1 MTECEREVQT
11 VVLGVD
17 GIVVQ
22 CQLETRV
29 LGLAHVLV
37 LCVVAATCDLHLHEQ
52 VFHVVLVHLERTV
65 ELVVEETEVNTQVER
80 VCGFPLQ
87 VGVAHCVTRGEP

>member
-37 LCVVAATCDLHLHEQ
+37 LCVVAATSDLHLHEQ

-65 ELVVEETEVNTQVER
+65 ELVVEETEVNT
-80 VCGFPLQ
+80 
-87 VGVAHCVTRGEP
+87 